1 MATLLQNIQ
10 DVCLELGLPVPSTV
24 ASTTDETVKQ
34 LQALFNRVGDTL
46 TTENNW
52 QVLAKEFRFSTVSYT
67 YSGDVTE
74 GSQTIQNLSST
85 VALDTDFQVT
95 GNGIL
100 QDTFVT
106 AVDSDTGRVRLVC
119 PALEKAD

>member
-10 DVCLELGLPVPSTV
+10 DVCLELGLPVPTVV

-34 LQALFNRVGDTL
+34 LQALLNRVGDTL

-52 QVLAKEFRFSTVSYT
+52 QVLAKEYRFSTVSYQYT
-67 YSGDVTE
+67 GQIDTV
-74 GSQTIQNLSST
+74 GQTKITNLSST
-85 VALDTDFQVT
+85 TGLDTDFQVT
-95 GNGIL
+95 VTGLL

-106 AVDSDTGRVRLVC
+106 SVD
-119 PALEKAD
+119 